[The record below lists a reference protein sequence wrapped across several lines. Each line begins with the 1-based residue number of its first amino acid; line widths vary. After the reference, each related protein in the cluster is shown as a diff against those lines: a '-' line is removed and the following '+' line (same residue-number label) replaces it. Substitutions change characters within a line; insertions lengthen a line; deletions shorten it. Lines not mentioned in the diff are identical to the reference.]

1 MMGEALLPS
10 TAVFG
15 ISVAAEL
22 TGVTP
27 QTLRGYE
34 SKGLID
40 PYRTPGGT
48 RRYSSDDL
56 DRVRRISV
64 LLESGL
70 NLEGVRQVLDLQD
83 EAEVMRA
90 QLAAYRDADVE
101 R

>member
-1 MMGEALLPS
+1 MVEPLLPH

-15 ISVAAEL
+15 ISVASEL

-34 SKGLID
+34 AKGLLE
-40 PYRTPGGT
+40 PFRTTGGT

-56 DRVRRISV
+56 DRIRRICV

-70 NLEGVRQVLDLQD
+70 NLEGVRQVLDLQ
-83 EAEVMRA
+83 AETTSLRA
-90 QLAAYRDADVE
+90 ELAGYRDVTAD
-101 R
+101 

>member
-1 MMGEALLPS
+1 MADGLLPS
-10 TAVFG
+10 SAVFG
-15 ISVAAEL
+15 ISVASEL
-22 TGVTP
+22 TGVNP

-40 PYRTPGGT
+40 PQRTAGGT

-70 NLEGVRQVLDLQD
+70 NLEGVRQVLELQE
-83 EAEVMRA
+83 EADVMRA
-90 QLAAYRDADVE
+90 ELAAYRDAE
-101 R
+101 PNS

>member
-1 MMGEALLPS
+1 MGDGLLPS
-10 TAVFG
+10 AAVFG

-22 TGVTP
+22 TGVNP

-90 QLAAYRDADVE
+90 QLAAYRDAGAE

>member
-1 MMGEALLPS
+1 MTEGLLPS
-10 TAVFG
+10 AAVFG

-22 TGVTP
+22 TGVNP

-34 SKGLID
+34 SRGLID

-70 NLEGVRQVLDLQD
+70 NPEGVRQVLDLQD
-83 EAEVMRA
+83 EADVMRA
-90 QLAAYRDADVE
+90 ELATYRDADANG
-101 R
+101 

>member
-1 MMGEALLPS
+1 MGDGLLPS
-10 TAVFG
+10 AAVFG

-22 TGVTP
+22 TGVNP

-83 EAEVMRA
+83 EAEEMRA
-90 QLAAYRDADVE
+90 QLAAYRDAGAE